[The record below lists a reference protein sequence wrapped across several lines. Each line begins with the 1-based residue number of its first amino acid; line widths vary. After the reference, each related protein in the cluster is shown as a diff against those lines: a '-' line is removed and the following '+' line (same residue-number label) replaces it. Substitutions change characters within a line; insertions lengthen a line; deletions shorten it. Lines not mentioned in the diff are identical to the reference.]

1 MAVISGNVP
10 AHLVAM
16 AKTGFLTAPRKPVRA
31 WERIAKMVTISLAT
45 QTLTDIGGAPMPKRE
60 RGQKE
65 FFDFIEKSLSV
76 TTHNV
81 PLAIGISGNA
91 IEDDQTGGSLIS
103 LARGAGSNY
112 DRYIAQQAYQA
123 LNDGDS
129 ATAGIVTAGYD
140 GLPLFSNSHVDK
152 GGLYQ
157 TAQDN
162 LDSLVLNMT
171 NFETVLVKARKFRDD
186 QGEFTEYAYDT
197 LVVSPQD
204 ERAGHNITDNK
215 EDSST
220 ADRALNPYAGK
231 FETVVSPK
239 LDDGAW
245 FITAS
250 QEITK
255 PVIIVMKK
263 QPELVSAYYD
273 PIQPEGGMYYFV
285 YDGRFEFYPGD
296 WKTAAMGHS

>member
-10 AHLVAM
+10 NHLVAM
-16 AKTGFLTAPRKPVRA
+16 AKTGFLTAPRKPVQA
-31 WERIAKMVTISLAT
+31 WERIAKMVTINLAT
-45 QTLTDIGGAPMPKRE
+45 QTLVDIGGAPMPKRE
-60 RGQKE
+60 HGQKE
-65 FFDFIEKSLSV
+65 TFDFIEKSLSV

-81 PLAIGISGNA
+81 PLKIGVSGNA
-91 IEDDQTGGSLIS
+91 IEDDQTGGSILA
-103 LARGAGSNY
+103 LARSAGSNY

-129 ATAGIVTAGYD
+129 ATAGILTAGYD

-152 GGLYQ
+152 GGFYT

-162 LDSLVLNMT
+162 LDSLALSMT

-186 QGEFTEYAYDT
+186 QGEFTEYTYDT

-204 ERAGHNITDNK
+204 ERVAKNITANVQDY
-215 EDSST
+215 ST
-220 ADRALNPYAGK
+220 TDRAFNPYAGK

-245 FITAS
+245 FVTAS
-250 QEITK
+250 QEETK
-255 PVIIVMKK
+255 PIIIVMKK
-263 QPELVSAYYD
+263 RPELTSAYFD
-273 PIQPEGGMYYFV
+273 PNALEGGMYYFV

-296 WKTAAMGHS
+296 WRAAAMGHS